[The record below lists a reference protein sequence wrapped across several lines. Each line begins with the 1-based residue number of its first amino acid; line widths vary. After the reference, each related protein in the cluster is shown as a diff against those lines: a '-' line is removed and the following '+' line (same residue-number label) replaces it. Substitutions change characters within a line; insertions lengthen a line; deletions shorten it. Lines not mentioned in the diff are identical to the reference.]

1 MITRKMVRMMIW
13 KKGIR
18 IKIGIGLD
26 VGNLLTSKMEILT
39 NGF

>member
-1 MITRKMVRMMIW
+1 MITRKMVRMMIR